1 MTKLQNVRIS
11 KGLSQS
17 QLAAVAGISTGVLQ
31 GYESGR
37 RSFDGAKLNTIL
49 SVCLAL
55 GCKIED
61 VIEDT
66 ALLEKYYCETKDI

>member
-1 MTKLQNVRIS
+1 MTKLQKARIS
-11 KGLSQS
+11 KGMSQS
-17 QLAAVAGISTGVLQ
+17 QLAAVAGMSTGVLQ
-31 GYESGR
+31 GYEIGR

-66 ALLEKYYCETKDI
+66 ALLEKYSCAPKDV